1 MSLVQKVRDRIAQ
14 RKATKPE
21 RMRKRA
27 EAKVHRLEMKRSH
40 ETDTRGGGG
49 GGGEPDQRR

>member
-1 MSLVQKVRDRIAQ
+1 MASLVQKLRDRMAE
-14 RKATKPE
+14 RKATRPD

-27 EAKVHRLEMKRSH
+27 EARMHRLEMKRSH

-49 GGGEPDQRR
+49 GGG